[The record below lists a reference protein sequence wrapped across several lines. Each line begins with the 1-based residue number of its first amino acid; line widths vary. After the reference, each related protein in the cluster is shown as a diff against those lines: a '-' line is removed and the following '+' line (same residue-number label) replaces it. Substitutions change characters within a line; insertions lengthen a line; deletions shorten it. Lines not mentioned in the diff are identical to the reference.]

1 MKFKGESA
9 EYRKLRDDLLE
20 AEMAL
25 KDQRERVA
33 SLRRGLPMSS
43 IVQTDYIF
51 REGPSDINDDSPA
64 NFRDVRLSQ
73 LFAPGKDRLIIDH
86 MMWAANDKLP
96 CPMCN
101 MWADGYAAIAPHISD
116 KVNFALVAKVD
127 LVTLRQWARSR
138 GWNKI
143 RLLSSHDNAFNK
155 DFLMEEDAGRQRPGV
170 SVFSR
175 AADGKIYHFYTTEA
189 SLGQGHHRGIDLYS
203 PVWNLFDLL
212 PEGRENWMPKHAY

>member
-86 MMWAANDKLP
+86 MMWAASDKLP

>member
-51 REGPSDINDDSPA
+51 HEGPSDINDDSPA

-101 MWADGYAAIAPHISD
+101 MWADGYAAIAPHVSN

-175 AADGKIYHFYTTEA
+175 AADAKIYHFYTTEA

>member
-9 EYRKLRDDLLE
+9 EYRKLRDELLE
-20 AEMAL
+20 AEIAL

-33 SLRRGLPMSS
+33 SLRRRLPMSS
-43 IVQTDYIF
+43 IVRTDYIF

-64 NFRDVRLSQ
+64 DFRDVRLSQ

-101 MWADGYAAIAPHISD
+101 MWADGYAAIAPHVSN

-127 LVTLRQWARSR
+127 LATLRQWARGR

-143 RLLSSHDNAFNK
+143 RLLSSHDNSFNK
-155 DFLMEEDAGRQRPGV
+155 DLLMEEEAGRQRPGV

-175 AADGKIYHFYTTEA
+175 AADGKIHHFYTTEA

>member
-64 NFRDVRLSQ
+64 NFHDVRLSQ

-143 RLLSSHDNAFNK
+143 RLLSSYDNAFNK

>member
-1 MKFKGESA
+1 
-9 EYRKLRDDLLE
+9 
-20 AEMAL
+20 
-25 KDQRERVA
+25 
-33 SLRRGLPMSS
+33 
-43 IVQTDYIF
+43 
-51 REGPSDINDDSPA
+51 
-64 NFRDVRLSQ
+64 
-73 LFAPGKDRLIIDH
+73 

-143 RLLSSHDNAFNK
+143 HLLSSHDNAFNK

>member
-64 NFRDVRLSQ
+64 NFHDVRLSQ

-127 LVTLRQWARSR
+127 IGRLRDWARRR
-138 GWNKI
+138 GWDKI
-143 RLLSSHDNAFNK
+143 RLLSSHDSTFN
-155 DFLMEEDAGRQRPGV
+155 
-170 SVFSR
+170 
-175 AADGKIYHFYTTEA
+175 
-189 SLGQGHHRGIDLYS
+189 
-203 PVWNLFDLL
+203 
-212 PEGRENWMPKHAY
+212 

>member
-64 NFRDVRLSQ
+64 NFHDVRLSQ